1 MKRTISILLALM
13 MLLSVTM
20 VAGCGSKD
28 DSQNDNSGDKITL
41 KFCTLENEEHGQ
53 GVLLT
58 TFKEKVEELSGGQI
72 EVQLYH
78 NGSLYTQDGALP
90 ALRNGELEMNLTSL
104 QMTAEYLPSI
114 AMYAATYMFKSY
126 DHMRAVMD
134 GEIGEALKTEIKD
147 AAGYIPLAYYYNGSR
162 QLNLVKEEPVKTPED
177 MKGVIL
183 RMPSGEAWQAA
194 GESLGASVS
203 PLAYGEVY
211 TGLQTGLIEAQ
222 DNPMPAV
229 KTAKFYE
236 VTNQLCLT
244 YHIIDFGLVALNAP
258 VWDSLTAEQQGWLV
272 EAGEAAAA
280 ACDEVILKNE
290 SELISFFES
299 EGLSIVYPDVDA
311 FSAYAHKYY
320 TDNNLTSEWDMDAY
334 NKVQELAK

>member
-1 MKRTISILLALM
+1 MKKVISALLVVA
-13 MLLSVTM
+13 MLLCSMAMLV
-20 VAGCGSKD
+20 GCGKEN
-28 DSQNDNSGDKITL
+28 QTAGNGDKIVL

-53 GVLLT
+53 GVLLA
-58 TFKEKVEELSGGQI
+58 TFKEEIERLSGGQI
-72 EVQLYH
+72 EVQLYY

-90 ALRNGELEMNLTSL
+90 ALRSGELEMNLTSL

-114 AMYAATYMFKSY
+114 AMYSSTYMFQDY

-134 GEIGEALKTEIKD
+134 SEIGDELKNEVKE

-162 QLNLVKEEPVKTPED
+162 QLNLVQEDAVTTPED

-203 PLAYGEVY
+203 PLAYSEVY
-211 TGLQTGLIEAQ
+211 TALQTGTIDAQ

-244 YHIIDFGLVALNAP
+244 NHIIDFGLIALNAD
-258 VWDSLTAEQQGWLV
+258 VWDSLTEEQQGWMV
-272 EAGEAAAA
+272 EAAETAAK
-280 ACDEVILKNE
+280 ACDDVILQNE
-290 SELISFFES
+290 AELIAFFEG
-299 EGLSIVYPDVDA
+299 EGLSIVYPDVAA
-311 FSAYAHKYY
+311 FTEYAHNYY
-320 TDNNLTSEWDMDAY
+320 TENGLTGDWDMETYEKIQQMAG
-334 NKVQELAK
+334 